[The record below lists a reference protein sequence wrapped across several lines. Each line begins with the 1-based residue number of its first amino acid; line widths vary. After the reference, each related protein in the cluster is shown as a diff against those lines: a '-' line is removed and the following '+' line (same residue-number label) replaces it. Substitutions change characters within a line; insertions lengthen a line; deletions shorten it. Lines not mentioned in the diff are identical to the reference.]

1 MKNPWKALSKVNP
14 QRENGHREIANDVFQ
29 KLLIQRLTGAEW
41 AICMSIIDQTY
52 GFNRHWVDISYQTL
66 ANSTTYSRRMAIKAV
81 KSLERRRLLVVNHS
95 SPGVNHSSPVV
106 QILFNKHYDTWQGG
120 SEPQF
125 TTGEPDGNKVV
136 NHSSP
141 GVVNHSSPFK
151 RKNIKKE
158 YKEKN
163 IYVRQADEA
172 IDYLNQ
178 KGNKK
183 FTKSKRN
190 RSFAITRLKEGL
202 SLDDLKAAVDNKL
215 QDTYFTI
222 DSPHLFRPQTIFGP
236 NCESYVNAARA
247 SPQSEF
253 RAKYGDRARETARKI
268 KDWKPP
274 GVSD

>member
-1 MKNPWKALSKVNP
+1 
-14 QRENGHREIANDVFQ
+14 
-29 KLLIQRLTGAEW
+29 
-41 AICMSIIDQTY
+41 
-52 GFNRHWVDISYQTL
+52 
-66 ANSTTYSRRMAIKAV
+66 MAIKAV
-81 KSLERRRLLVVNHS
+81 KSLEGRRLLVVNHS

-120 SEPQF
+120 SELQF
-125 TTGEPDGNKVV
+125 TTGEPDGKKVV
-136 NHSSP
+136 NYSSP

-172 IDYLNQ
+172 IDYLNEI
-178 KGNKK
+178 GNKK

-190 RSFAITRLKEGL
+190 RGFALTRFKEGL
-202 SLDDLKAAVDNKL
+202 TLDDLKLAVDQKM
-215 QDTYFTI
+215 QDPNFTI
-222 DSPHLFRPQTIFGP
+222 EKPYLFRPKTIFGP

-247 SPQSEF
+247 SPQAELG
-253 RAKYGDRARETARKI
+253 AKYGDRAIKTARKI